1 MIQETIERQNDERI
15 DELEK
20 AIVDNL
26 PLIDCPLVHRFTDG
40 MYIRE
45 IFMPKDSIVTSKIHN
60 TNHPYTISKGKALV
74 QIDGGDW
81 LELEAP
87 YTGITMQG
95 TRRVL
100 FVVEDC
106 IWTTYHPIERMKLEY
121 NDLSEQEKQNIVDEI
136 ENEIIEP
143 HINYLTGTNIHLD
156 YKNKLDNNKIE

>member
-26 PLIDCPLVHRFTDG
+26 PLIDCPLVHRFSDG

-74 QIDGGDW
+74 QIDGSEW
-81 LELEAP
+81 VELQAP
-87 YTGITMQG
+87 YTSITMPG

-100 FVVEDC
+100 FIVEDC

-121 NDLSEQEKQNIVDEI
+121 NDLSEQDNQNIVDEI
-136 ENEIIEP
+136 EDEIIEP

-156 YKNKLDNNKIE
+156 YIDKLNNNKIE

>member
-26 PLIDCPLVHRFTDG
+26 PLIDCPLVHRFSDG

-74 QIDGGDW
+74 QIDGSEW
-81 LELEAP
+81 VELQAP
-87 YTGITMQG
+87 YTSITMPG

-100 FVVEDC
+100 FIVEDC

-136 ENEIIEP
+136 EDEIIEP

-156 YKNKLDNNKIE
+156 YIDKLNNNKIE